1 VSGEASGD
9 VPDASGA
16 ASGTAHD
23 GAAVILVGAGR
34 FAEET
39 TDVAADAGVA
49 IAAWIEGLDP
59 ARADAAH
66 DPPILWVDD
75 QAAFRPD
82 LPIVPAIG
90 SVRRRALVERLIAEG
105 RALATVVHPSAVVAR
120 SALVES
126 GCVIFPGVV
135 IGARSRIGAGTIVN
149 RGALIGHHT
158 TIGPHSFV
166 GPGATIAGGVEIG
179 EEAWIGIG
187 SIVRDDRR
195 IGRGATVGA
204 GAVVVGDV
212 GDGVTVIGLPARPIE
227 RT

>member
-1 VSGEASGD
+1 MSGEVGEASPGMSHE
-9 VPDASGA
+9 AGR
-16 ASGTAHD
+16 TAT
-23 GAAVILVGAGR
+23 VILVGAGR

-59 ARADAAH
+59 ARADPAS
-66 DPPILWVDD
+66 DPPILWVDH

-90 SVRRRALVERLIAEG
+90 SVRRRALVERLLAEG

-120 SALVES
+120 SAVVEA

-135 IGARSRIGAGTIVN
+135 IGARSRVGAGTIVN

-158 TIGPHSFV
+158 TIGAHSFI

-187 SIVRDDRR
+187 AIVRDDRR
-195 IGRGATVGA
+195 IGRGVTVGA

-212 GDGVTVIGLPARPIE
+212 GEGVTVIGLPARPME